1 MFAPVEAPRQIVAT
15 LYSSGPRHNQHS
27 AAGCSASKGGEI
39 HWNQF
44 DKLVR
49 ELLES
54 MPNLC
59 PGARRLTPTR

>member
-1 MFAPVEAPRQIVAT
+1 MFAPVEAPRQIVAR
-15 LYSSGPRHNQHS
+15 LYSSGQRHNPHS
-27 AAGCSASKGGEI
+27 VADARLQRVAL